1 MRGASQQNEKR
12 KKILLVDDS
21 PENIRVL
28 LEVLK
33 DDYQVVAAKDGA
45 RALAMAAQTPPP
57 DLILLD
63 VLMPLMDGY
72 AVCRQLKAQQATRD
86 IPVIF
91 VTALAE
97 DVSEEKGFEVGAV
110 DYITKPISPAIVR
123 ARVRTHLALRAA
135 RCQLEEQNKALIE
148 ASLLRE
154 DVERIMQHDLK
165 GPLTTIIGM
174 PTLLLNK
181 ENITAP
187 QKETLTLIRDA
198 GYLMLEMI
206 NRSLD
211 LYKMEVGSYGYAPQQ
226 FDLLPLLSKVFAECS
241 NLATAYGITLQL
253 RLEGRVLTAGDS
265 FPIVGE
271 ELLCHT
277 MLSNLLRNAIEASP
291 EGGVVTVDLGVSE
304 GCPTLRLHNAGVVP
318 VAIRD
323 HFFDKYATSG
333 KEGGTGLGTY
343 SARLAARVQG
353 GDITLDATEASAT
366 TVEVRFARLDL

>member
-1 MRGASQQNEKR
+1 MSSKSPQQHQR

-33 DDYQVVAAKDGA
+33 DDYQVVAAKDGHK
-45 RALAMAAQTPPP
+45 ALEIAAQLPHP

-63 VLMPLMDGY
+63 VLMPQMDGY
-72 AVCRQLKAQQATRD
+72 EVCRRLKQQKLTRD

-97 DVSEEKGFEVGAV
+97 DVSEERGFNAGAV

-123 ARVRTHLALRAA
+123 ARVRTHLALKAA
-135 RCQLEEQNKALIE
+135 HQQLEEQNMALIE
-148 ASLLRE
+148 AAQLRE

-181 ENITAP
+181 ENITAQ
-187 QKETLTLIRDA
+187 QKETLKLIKDA
-198 GYLMLEMI
+198 GYLMLGMI

-211 LYKMEVGSYGYAPQQ
+211 LYKMEVGSYRYKPQQ
-226 FDLLPLLSKVFAECS
+226 FDLLPLLSKVFAES
-241 NLATAYGITLQL
+241 ANLATAYGITIQL
-253 RLEGRVLTAGDS
+253 CIDGHGVVAGDT
-265 FPIVGE
+265 FPVVGE

-277 MLSNLLRNAIEASP
+277 MLSNLLRNAVEASA
-291 EGGVVTVDLGVSE
+291 EGGVVVVDLGIE
-304 GCPTLRLHNAGVVP
+304 AGCPLVRLQNSGAVP
-318 VAIRD
+318 MEIRD
-323 HFFDKYATSG
+323 NFFSKYSTSG
-333 KEGGTGLGTY
+333 KDSGTGLGTY
-343 SARLAARVQG
+343 SALLAARVQG
-353 GDITLDATEASAT
+353 GDILLDTSDASST
-366 TVEVRFARLDL
+366 TVIVKFSKQ